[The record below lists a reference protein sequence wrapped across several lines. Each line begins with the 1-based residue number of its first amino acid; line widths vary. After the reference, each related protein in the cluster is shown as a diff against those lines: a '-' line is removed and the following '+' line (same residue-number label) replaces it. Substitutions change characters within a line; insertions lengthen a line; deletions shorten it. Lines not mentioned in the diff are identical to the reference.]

1 MKYLITISSVAVLL
15 EAVASAGKAEKAS
28 VSNSSSLDK
37 LIIDTLCITS
47 LGLLYLGARFLAY
60 RLRRRRN
67 RMYKSAVVITDDSEI
82 SGLRDFDS
90 VVN

>member
-28 VSNSSSLDK
+28 VSNSSSLEEF
-37 LIIDTLCITS
+37 ITGTLCIAS